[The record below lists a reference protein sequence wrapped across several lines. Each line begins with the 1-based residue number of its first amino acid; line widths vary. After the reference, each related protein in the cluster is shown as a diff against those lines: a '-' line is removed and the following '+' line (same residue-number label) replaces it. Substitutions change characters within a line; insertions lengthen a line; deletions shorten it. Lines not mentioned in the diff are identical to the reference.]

1 MERGRRNLKET
12 DSSPFFRLC
21 TGQKM
26 MRAMPFYNGVQP
38 GGGRSSLSLELVT
51 LHRLNLLN
59 FLIHQEVIT

>member
-21 TGQKM
+21 KGQKM
-26 MRAMPFYNGVQP
+26 MRVMPFYNGVQP

-51 LHRLNLLN
+51 LHRLS
-59 FLIHQEVIT
+59 

>member
-21 TGQKM
+21 KGQKM
-26 MRAMPFYNGVQP
+26 MRVMPFYNGVKP

-51 LHRLNLLN
+51 LHRLS
-59 FLIHQEVIT
+59 

>member
-21 TGQKM
+21 KGQKM
-26 MRAMPFYNGVQP
+26 MRVMPFYNEVQP

-51 LHRLNLLN
+51 LHRLSLLN

>member
-21 TGQKM
+21 KGQKM
-26 MRAMPFYNGVQP
+26 MHVMPFYNGVQP

-51 LHRLNLLN
+51 LHCLSLLY